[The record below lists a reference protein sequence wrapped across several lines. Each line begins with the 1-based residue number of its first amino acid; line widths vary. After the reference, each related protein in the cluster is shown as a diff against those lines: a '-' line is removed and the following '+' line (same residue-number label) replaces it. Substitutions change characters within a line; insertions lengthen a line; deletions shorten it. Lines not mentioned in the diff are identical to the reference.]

1 MAVRTVTVRVLA
13 ALWVYMGQSGTAE
26 TAGCDNGKLFLD
38 RDLPMA
44 SGSEDCGLPTWTET
58 TQRLPSIETVYN
70 PEPARKICMDEPISY
85 NHAIPSSG
93 AFRPVGAQ
101 SGEYVYCPPQRWLNN
116 LYHGA
121 AVLLYHPCAQPRER
135 RLLSGLAHSCL
146 PDYILTPHP
155 QLSRLRPIAVVSW
168 GRTLELMSAASLD
181 VCEWLETTNS
191 RREESDG
198 GTQKYD
204 LLLIGPAASHRQQL
218 KTKGSLKECCV
229 QTISSLLRGAP
240 RVNVRKTRTAIRKRR
255 ESDSNTSG
263 KADQNPTNKTL
274 QDSRGGSSS
283 LGSSADS
290 LLALSSSRRG
300 LDSEDIKQTSM
311 RVTPPANSS
320 GLGSFRMAKMEAQ
333 KLARSDGSAGKHS
346 ADSEQRPNAAILKI
360 MEAAKHKAQK
370 KKLGGPANVNEVKE
384 REVGDKQRLSTT
396 LPHHRS
402 ETIRVESVSK
412 SQKHPNLQQVD
423 DSNCGVCE
431 EGKPCASGKRP
442 AAGNRGSPRTPRTDE
457 AVWAAGALGFLLILL
472 TLSVLHTRLYR
483 HWRTTPSLYWH
494 DPQRDY
500 DSVADVIRRRL
511 RNGKVR
517 RKRGRRQ
524 ECVLLPSSSSSDEDP

>member
-1 MAVRTVTVRVLA
+1 MFKGFLC
-13 ALWVYMGQSGTAE
+13 LWSPSCNQSTKRSSNHFFLSKMLPSVYLHSCA
-26 TAGCDNGKLFLD
+26 CLFFYL
-38 RDLPMA
+38 
-44 SGSEDCGLPTWTET
+44 
-58 TQRLPSIETVYN
+58 QRLPSIETVYN
-70 PEPARKICMDEPISY
+70 PEHNFSRNLVIT
-85 NHAIPSSG
+85 
-93 AFRPVGAQ
+93 VGKNIIYANRTVLLQ
-101 SGEYVYCPPQRWLNN
+101 
-116 LYHGA
+116 HGA

-218 KTKGSLKECCV
+218 KTK
-229 QTISSLLRGAP
+229 TISSLLRGAP

-500 DSVADVIRRRL
+500 DSVAGGCAGERVTSSHFRFSLPKARV
-511 RNGKVR
+511 KV
-517 RKRGRRQ
+517 KARGPNPAPQ
-524 ECVLLPSSSSSDEDP
+524 ILLLLMARCYLTLISYLYNFDKMFFMESKILKVN